1 MNTNANGKRDRDA
14 VLIVALARGASYTEA
29 ARVAGLSKSTVAR
42 RMAEPAFRGQV
53 IEEREET
60 IERVRGMLIEGSLA
74 AAKTLLEL
82 TSGAASESVRLAASL
97 RTLEL
102 ALRRRPGFDT
112 YSEQEVIAVVSALV
126 ERSIARMPEEEHESY
141 LREVRAIG
149 SR

>member
-1 MNTNANGKRDRDA
+1 MSTNANGKRDRDA
-14 VLIVALARGASYTEA
+14 VLIAALARGASYTEA

-82 TSGAASESVRLAASL
+82 TNGGASESVRLAASL
-97 RTLEL
+97 RMLEL

-112 YSEQEVIAVVSALV
+112 YSEQEVIALVSALV

-141 LREVRAIG
+141 LREVRTIG